1 MKMLRIL
8 AVGLLTWSTLAGAQT
23 TVYEY
28 PRAEDLPE
36 DGTTF
41 LTRDPALLN
50 AFENHLSAARFFSA
64 WSNRQN
70 ERERIKADMYFI
82 GVMDA
87 TEGILW
93 CPERPSKPGTLRSIA
108 YDYFAKSSPE
118 RLKNAQAK
126 TLIVEALK
134 ENHACK

>member
-1 MKMLRIL
+1 MKMLRVL
-8 AVGLLTWSTLAGAQT
+8 AVGLLAWSALAAAQT

-50 AFENHLSAARFFSA
+50 AFDNHLSAARFFNA

-70 ERERIKADMYFI
+70 EREYVFRGRDGCDRRHIM
-82 GVMDA
+82 V
-87 TEGILW
+87 
-93 CPERPSKPGTLRSIA
+93 S
-108 YDYFAKSSPE
+108 
-118 RLKNAQAK
+118 
-126 TLIVEALK
+126 
-134 ENHACK
+134 